1 MQNAWHADCFTQLP
15 SNGGGSDMRPFAI
28 QLYQQFRGGKTA
40 LELATETGI
49 PLERIEQ
56 RIRAA
61 EIYLQNKA
69 DVA

>member
-1 MQNAWHADCFTQLP
+1 
-15 SNGGGSDMRPFAI
+15 MRPFAV

-40 LELATETGI
+40 LELARETGI

-61 EIYLQNKA
+61 EVYLQNRVDLA
-69 DVA
+69 